1 MLLSRPLP
9 SLGHPRYLADRS
21 WAGSTGISPTGVAWR
36 TPERGS
42 GVGAGE
48 IPALRNAPTA
58 RAVASQPA
66 GLGDRLA
73 PRESTPVVLL
83 ARSAA
88 RPGSPAGAGD
98 GRRPNLAAVQ
108 GSYWVRAVNCLRTY
122 RPRNVRKHGDHI
134 PVTSCLHWRP
144 DLYIASRDRHLTVPP
159 WGRRSST
166 A

>member
-1 MLLSRPLP
+1 MLLARPLP
-9 SLGHPRYLADRS
+9 SLGYPRYLADRS

-98 GRRPNLAAVQ
+98 GSSAEPSSRSGLILGPSGELPANIPTAQ
-108 GSYWVRAVNCLRTY
+108 RA
-122 RPRNVRKHGDHI
+122 
-134 PVTSCLHWRP
+134 
-144 DLYIASRDRHLTVPP
+144 
-159 WGRRSST
+159 
-166 A
+166 